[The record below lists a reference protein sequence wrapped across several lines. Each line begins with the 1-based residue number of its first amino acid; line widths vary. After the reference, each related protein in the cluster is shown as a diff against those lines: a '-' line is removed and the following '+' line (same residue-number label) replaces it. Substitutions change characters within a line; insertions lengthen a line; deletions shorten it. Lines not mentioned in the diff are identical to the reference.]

1 MKRKIKFIFLATT
14 MVVASGTY
22 CAFGAEQQET
32 SAVQVIVENT
42 QEATSPLETQG
53 NGMTKNG
60 VAGSVK
66 ATTEK
71 EDKNI
76 TTVSLTL
83 DEAVQK
89 AIANSTSLKKLE
101 ADMDLADDD
110 REKIYDAYAYST
122 SDDNLSSLLQLVQYQ
137 TDESNNRTT
146 KEITEG
152 KIKYEMQTAFINI
165 INMENKIE
173 NLTRTIKN
181 SEKELS
187 IMAVKKDLNMIT
199 ENEYNNYVLDLEK
212 NKTELE
218 KSKNELVQNY
228 DAISLLIGGV
238 MGTVYDL
245 EITPTYEP
253 LTVDGGIDSYVNRA
267 ISSDLNLKILQEN
280 LDMAKKELNAYTA
293 DQAGT
298 YQSKKNEISNQG
310 LSLIDSRDELE
321 SKIRSTY
328 DSIVSLEKTYNN
340 DVLELEQMEADYAVM
355 EKKHELQMITDLEL
369 EKEKASIEEKKS
381 MILSDIYEHM
391 LLVEKFK
398 TTYLLS

>member
-122 SDDNLSSLLQLVQYQ
+122 SDDNLSSLLQLSLIHIFKQNGFIS
-137 TDESNNRTT
+137 SNMN
-146 KEITEG
+146 
-152 KIKYEMQTAFINI
+152 AFHHCPTYSR
-165 INMENKIE
+165 
-173 NLTRTIKN
+173 LYRFTH
-181 SEKELS
+181 
-187 IMAVKKDLNMIT
+187 
-199 ENEYNNYVLDLEK
+199 
-212 NKTELE
+212 KTE
-218 KSKNELVQNY
+218 
-228 DAISLLIGGV
+228 
-238 MGTVYDL
+238 
-245 EITPTYEP
+245 
-253 LTVDGGIDSYVNRA
+253 
-267 ISSDLNLKILQEN
+267 
-280 LDMAKKELNAYTA
+280 
-293 DQAGT
+293 
-298 YQSKKNEISNQG
+298 
-310 LSLIDSRDELE
+310 
-321 SKIRSTY
+321 
-328 DSIVSLEKTYNN
+328 
-340 DVLELEQMEADYAVM
+340 
-355 EKKHELQMITDLEL
+355 
-369 EKEKASIEEKKS
+369 
-381 MILSDIYEHM
+381 
-391 LLVEKFK
+391 
-398 TTYLLS
+398 